1 MASTTFASGDCSA
14 PKVVSTDQYGAVW
27 QGIYRDLVAG
37 KHAVPSPHM
46 VATFAN
52 IHLKSLNDYKS
63 AQGSLQRATAT
74 YNGFALSA
82 AGGAPAL
89 VTNHLKLPS
98 YQLVKSA
105 PSVDED
111 PRVTEALQAATD
123 SLNAVHEAATKHIS
137 TVYAVQVEH
146 CRTMTDANACADRFA
161 AELTAYC
168 KDVVANCG
176 LVDTDRYETAVALL
190 KAAYIRELEELAIDF
205 TARLMKNSA
214 LKEAKA
220 VTLANARADAEMT
233 DATKPVTETIG
244 EEIQKQLALQPGR
257 KPRKRR
263 RRKAGN
269 IGEREG
275 QGEADG
281 GGVGQLLLVSDAA
294 IPPPLDATS
303 WVGQLGRRFHYHRP
317 DSYPEAFFSARTSD
331 YTRKKFVICT
341 MTPLYFDTRIR
352 NRAFHNL
359 TDVVLTPEQTLVLAL
374 NPKL

>member
-1 MASTTFASGDCSA
+1 MSTSAASSSSSAFKRKRENTAGGSIPTSTFYSDGTMASTTFASGDCSA

-111 PRVTEALQAATD
+111 PAT
-123 SLNAVHEAATKHIS
+123 ATKHIS

-146 CRTMTDANACADRFA
+146 CRTMTDANAMSWRTA
-161 AELTAYC
+161 A
-168 KDVVANCG
+168 

-190 KAAYIRELEELAIDF
+190 KAA
-205 TARLMKNSA
+205 LMKNSA

-244 EEIQKQLALQPGR
+244 EEIQKQLALQRASPSSLVSNVTPANFSILDAS
-257 KPRKRR
+257 PRTARYDS
-263 RRKAGN
+263 
-269 IGEREG
+269 EG
-275 QGEADG
+275 QRLSHHS
-281 GGVGQLLLVSDAA
+281 LLE
-294 IPPPLDATS
+294 
-303 WVGQLGRRFHYHRP
+303 RP
-317 DSYPEAFFSARTSD
+317 R
-331 YTRKKFVICT
+331 FVI
-341 MTPLYFDTRIR
+341 FDGDQAGSEEAERAVETQAARAAKASTSNAKVKQGA
-352 NRAFHNL
+352 NRGSAGGAKQG
-359 TDVVLTPEQTLVLAL
+359 TSAKGKGKAKQTEEESDSSS
-374 NPKL
+374 